1 MEQAYRLNP
10 KNDKIGT
17 EYAGLLFRRGDFF
30 SVKEVLEEIL
40 SRNPSYGPGRKLA
53 AELGKKSEFSD
64 IIDKIKGKSAEAA
77 VKEYAE

>member
-1 MEQAYRLNP
+1 MEQAYRMNP

-17 EYAGLLFRRGDFF
+17 EYAGLLFRRGEFF

-53 AELGKKSEFSD
+53 AELGKKSEFTD
-64 IIDKIKGKSAEAA
+64 IK
-77 VKEYAE
+77 VKEKSE

>member
-1 MEQAYRLNP
+1 
-10 KNDKIGT
+10 
-17 EYAGLLFRRGDFF
+17 
-30 SVKEVLEEIL
+30 
-40 SRNPSYGPGRKLA
+40 LA